1 MDTLAECFKTNI
13 GPHFAIGKAIGQ
25 EKEYAKSLLTRH
37 KLKIWIM
44 LFLAS
49 LIPFSLYSFD
59 VSTDSLLI
67 IKYKSEK
74 DENFNVKACEF
85 LDDYLSEE
93 CLMDTLK
100 LRSLA
105 EIPEEL
111 STEACFNYSLAF
123 ILFPIISFAM
133 EWYSNK
139 KENLKIEVSNIHI
152 STPYLFTKLRV
163 P

>member
-74 DENFNVKACEF
+74 DEHFNVKACEF

-139 KENLKIEVSNIHI
+139 KEKLKIEVSTIHI
-152 STPYLFTKLRV
+152 STAYLFTKLRA

>member
-1 MDTLAECFKTNI
+1 MESLAQCFKSNI

-25 EKEYAKSLLTRH
+25 EKEYAQNLLTRH

-49 LIPFSLYSFD
+49 LFPFSLYSFD

-139 KENLKIEVSNIHI
+139 KEKLKIEVSNVHI

>member
-25 EKEYAKSLLTRH
+25 EKEYAQNLLTRH

-123 ILFPIISFAM
+123 ILFPIISCGM

-139 KENLKIEVSNIHI
+139 KEKLKIEVSNIHI
-152 STPYLFTKLRV
+152 STPYFFTKLRV

>member
-100 LRSLA
+100 LKSLA

-139 KENLKIEVSNIHI
+139 KEKLKIEVSNIHI